1 MDFSIKNK
9 VLERLMQIKDILDFW
24 YTPPMSEHWF
34 NSTAAIDSTIRDR
47 FETTWQQAKTGG
59 LDTWQQTAEG
69 CLALCIVLDQF
80 PLNMYRGEARS
91 FSTEQQAVA
100 VAKRAI
106 AQGFDRQ
113 LPLEQVSFLY
123 MPLMHSEHLEDQD
136 ASVRLFTA
144 AGLVENA
151 HFAEHHRSIVQR
163 FGRFP
168 HRNTALGRES
178 TPAELEYLNS
188 KEAFKG

>member
-1 MDFSIKNK
+1 MDSK
-9 VLERLMQIKDILDFW
+9 EILDFW

-34 NSTAAIDSTIRDR
+34 NSTPQIDQTIRER
-47 FETTWQQAKTGG
+47 FESIWQQAKAGA
-59 LDTWQQTAEG
+59 LDHWQATPEG

-80 PLNMYRGEARS
+80 PLNMYRGKAIS

-100 VAKRAI
+100 VCKHAV
-106 AQGFDRQ
+106 AQGFDQQ
-113 LPLEQVSFLY
+113 LPKERVMFLY
-123 MPLMHSEHLEDQD
+123 MPLMHSEHLADQD
-136 ASVRLFTA
+136 ESVRLFTA
-144 AGLVENA
+144 VGLVDNA
-151 HFAEHHRSIVQR
+151 KFAEHHRGIVQR

-168 HRNTALGRES
+168 HRNAALGRES

>member
-1 MDFSIKNK
+1 
-9 VLERLMQIKDILDFW
+9 MQIVDILNFW
-24 YTPPMSEHWF
+24 YTPPLPEHWF
-34 NSTAAIDSTIRDR
+34 NSTPAIDQAIRER
-47 FETTWQQAKTGG
+47 FARTWQQAQAGE
-59 LDTWQQTAEG
+59 LEAWQVSPEG

-80 PLNMYRGEARS
+80 PLNMYRGQALS

-100 VAKRAI
+100 VTKYAV
-106 AQGFDRQ
+106 AQGFDQQ
-113 LPLEQVSFLY
+113 LPPDRVMFLY
-123 MPLMHSEHLEDQD
+123 MPLMHSEHLEDQE
-136 ASVRLFTA
+136 ASVRLFNA

-151 HFAEHHRSIVQR
+151 RFAEHHRSIVQR

-168 HRNTALGRES
+168 HRNAALGRAS

>member
-1 MDFSIKNK
+1 
-9 VLERLMQIKDILDFW
+9 MQIKDILDFW

-113 LPLEQVSFLY
+113 LPTEQVSFLY

-151 HFAEHHRSIVQR
+151 RFAEHHRSIVQR

-168 HRNTALGRES
+168 HRNAALGRES

>member
-1 MDFSIKNK
+1 
-9 VLERLMQIKDILDFW
+9 MQIKDILDFW

>member
-1 MDFSIKNK
+1 
-9 VLERLMQIKDILDFW
+9 MQVKDILDFW
-24 YTPPMSEHWF
+24 YTAPMPEHWF
-34 NSTAAIDSTIRDR
+34 NSTPAIDAEIRER
-47 FETTWQQAKTGG
+47 FESTWVEAKAGK
-59 LDTWQQTAEG
+59 LDAWQQTAEG

-100 VAKRAI
+100 ITKHAI
-106 AQGFDRQ
+106 AQGFDQQ
-113 LPLEQVSFLY
+113 LASERVMFLY
-123 MPLMHSEHLEDQD
+123 MPLMHSEHLADQD
-136 ASVRLFTA
+136 ESVRLFTA
-144 AGLVENA
+144 AGLLENA
-151 HFAEHHRSIVQR
+151 RFAEHHRGIVQR

-168 HRNTALGRES
+168 HRNAALERES